1 MTSVVSLPMNPSVV
15 DIGQLVGDLE
25 KEAKRVD
32 VNINS
37 KKVKKTDNYVRYWL
51 EIRRRNGYKVEMA
64 VNR

>member
-25 KEAKRVD
+25 KEAKRVA